1 MTEKI
6 AVIRI
11 RGVRSMD
18 PQIKIALE
26 YLKLHRPNHCVILN
40 ATPQT
45 LGAIEK
51 VRDYVTYGEIDDQTF
66 EKLLFKRGE
75 KGGKL
80 LRNTDSDVKKVSK
93 EFDGKTESVDPVFR
107 LHPPRSGY
115 KDIKS
120 HYPKGDLGKR
130 DNINELIRRMM

>member
-66 EKLLFKRGE
+66 
-75 KGGKL
+75 
-80 LRNTDSDVKKVSK
+80 
-93 EFDGKTESVDPVFR
+93 
-107 LHPPRSGY
+107 
-115 KDIKS
+115 
-120 HYPKGDLGKR
+120 
-130 DNINELIRRMM
+130 